1 MGAAIPMIAM
11 SVATY
16 AVTKVVTGEGRTEFG
31 ERIHSD
37 GQIEVYGG
45 YGGFYTTQTLSD
57 ANREAERR
65 FPKTRESSS
74 DSSSSSGVPEPS
86 EPSEPSSPSY
96 WENHPNETE
105 PVCQFTLEPQE
116 NRVAVTAGQWTRNYA
131 LDDEVDELVGIHG
144 ASLISGAINGLVK
157 AITFQESTPMDAIP
171 QALQQTAEK
180 LGHKLSQDSLDYTN
194 ELGQLIGEMVSNHV
208 GPDLVTPINRILQG
222 RAIVRVYQGRPGKT
236 IDIKVHRRLNG
247 RSREERYISYTT
259 DGKVYQVKKVRNDV
273 DLPRPANDNFPPRG
287 PANPISSQARA
298 RV

>member
-1 MGAAIPMIAM
+1 MGAVVPVLAM
-11 SVATY
+11 STVTY
-16 AVTKVVTGEGRTEFG
+16 IASKTFTGEGRTEFG
-31 ERIHSD
+31 GRMHTD
-37 GQIEVYGG
+37 GHVEVYGG
-45 YGGFYTTQTLSD
+45 SDGFYATQTISQ
-57 ANREAERR
+57 ANREAEKR
-65 FPKTRESSS
+65 FPETRETSSRAS
-74 DSSSSSGVPEPS
+74 DSPS
-86 EPSEPSSPSY
+86 EPPSPSY
-96 WENHPNETE
+96 WESHSEVTE

-116 NRVAVTAGQWTRNYA
+116 KKVAVTAGQWTRNYA

-157 AITFQESTPMDAIP
+157 AITFQESTPLDAIP

-208 GPDLVTPINRILQG
+208 GPDLVAPINRILQG
-222 RAIVRVYQGRPGKT
+222 RATVRVYQGRPGKT

-247 RSREERYISYTT
+247 RGREERYISYTT

-287 PANPISSQARA
+287 PSARM
-298 RV
+298 RFL